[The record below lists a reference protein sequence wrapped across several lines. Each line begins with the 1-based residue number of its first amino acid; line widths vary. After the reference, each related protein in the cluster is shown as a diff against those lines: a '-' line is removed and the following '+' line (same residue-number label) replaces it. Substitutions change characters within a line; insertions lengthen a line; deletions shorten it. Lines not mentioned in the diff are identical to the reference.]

1 MGDFLVEETKSN
13 EHLKMKIK
21 VLLFAS
27 FREIVGASELTLTV
41 DDGCTTTTLFE
52 QLCEKHP
59 QLKLGADQ
67 ISVAVNKAYISA
79 SSELKDNDEV
89 AFLPPISGG

>member
-1 MGDFLVEETKSN
+1 ME
-13 EHLKMKIK
+13 IK

-27 FREIVGASELTLTV
+27 FREIVGTTV
-41 DDGCTTTTLFE
+41 LNLSVDPCCTTRNLFE
-52 QLCEKHP
+52 LLCEMHP

-67 ISVAVNKAYISA
+67 ISVAVNKNYISVET
-79 SSELKDNDEV
+79 ELKDGDEV

>member
-1 MGDFLVEETKSN
+1 MSHKILET
-13 EHLKMKIK
+13 MKVK

-27 FREIVGASELTLTV
+27 FREIVGASELALTV
-41 DDGCTTTTLFE
+41 NDGSTTSTVFE
-52 QLCEKHP
+52 LLCEMHP
-59 QLKLGADQ
+59 RLKLGADQ

-79 SSELKDNDEV
+79 PSELKDNDEV

>member
-1 MGDFLVEETKSN
+1 MVSSPARPTFLSDME
-13 EHLKMKIK
+13 IK

-27 FREIVGASELTLTV
+27 FREIAGTSVINLSVDECSTTLTLF
-41 DDGCTTTTLFE
+41 DL
-52 QLCEKHP
+52 LCEMHP

-67 ISVAVNKAYISA
+67 ISVAVNKNYVSVVTA
-79 SSELKDNDEV
+79 LKNGDEV